1 MNDIMEVL
9 VELLEARVLR
19 ELAEPSV
26 SLVEATMVQVLLCL
40 LSQLHHCDKLAV
52 DGDIS
57 NSDGLTAD
65 KDFAFCE
72 VLFDNRYDAILTE
85 DGFPVNFQIF

>member
-1 MNDIMEVL
+1 MNFLGEPILMNDIMEVL

-40 LSQLHHCDKLAV
+40 LS
-52 DGDIS
+52 
-57 NSDGLTAD
+57 
-65 KDFAFCE
+65 
-72 VLFDNRYDAILTE
+72 
-85 DGFPVNFQIF
+85 